1 MKANKEN
8 LSLFYFLN
16 EIKNKNNNTFDIIEI
31 IDKKNLDYNK
41 L

>member
-16 EIKNKNNNTFDIIEI
+16 EIKNKDNNTLDIIEI
-31 IDKKNLDYNK
+31 IDKKNLEYNK

>member
-16 EIKNKNNNTFDIIEI
+16 EIKNKDNNTLDIIEI